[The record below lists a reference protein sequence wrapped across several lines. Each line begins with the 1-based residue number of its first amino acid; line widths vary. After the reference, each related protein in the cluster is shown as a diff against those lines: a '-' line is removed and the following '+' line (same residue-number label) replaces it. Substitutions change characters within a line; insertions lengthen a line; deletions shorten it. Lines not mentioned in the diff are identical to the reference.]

1 MARWLQGH
9 AKARDAGPSGALAA
23 EAAAARRL
31 SIKGRGRKRGKREGA
46 VVAGVKL
53 DGMADH
59 KVPVASVEDEAK
71 PNDISFF
78 SMFK

>member
-1 MARWLQGH
+1 MARWLQAH
-9 AKARDAGPSGALAA
+9 ANTRDGPSGALAA
-23 EAAAARRL
+23 ESAAARRL
-31 SIKGRGRKRGKREGA
+31 SAKETGGKREGA
-46 VVAGVKL
+46 VVAGDKL

-59 KVPVASVEDEAK
+59 KVPVARVEDEAK